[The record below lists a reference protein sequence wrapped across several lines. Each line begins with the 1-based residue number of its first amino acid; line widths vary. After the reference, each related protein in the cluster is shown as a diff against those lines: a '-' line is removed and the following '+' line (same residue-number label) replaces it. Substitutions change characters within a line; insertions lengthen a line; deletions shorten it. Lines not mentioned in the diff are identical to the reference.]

1 MQRQNFNFLR
11 SFLTKI
17 LPSQVLRERYKLLQ
31 IEMYKVIALG
41 SEIFEIRSFRGFH
54 EFWLFSRTF
63 MTLKILEASIRES
76 LSLRNFLISFIRVS
90 LCHFLSLYSVRELK
104 QSIKNYI
111 IFCRKV
117 IITVTFILTSW
128 KFMPPKFLIPA
139 NLRKFISREA

>member
-17 LPSQVLRERYKLLQ
+17 LPSQVLRERYKLLR

-76 LSLRNFLISFIRVS
+76 LSLRNSLISFIRVS

>member
-17 LPSQVLRERYKLLQ
+17 LPSQVLRERYKLLR

-63 MTLKILEASIRES
+63 MILKFLEASIRES

-128 KFMPPKFLIPA
+128 KFTLPKFLIPA

>member
-17 LPSQVLRERYKLLQ
+17 LPSQVLRERYKLLR
-31 IEMYKVIALG
+31 IEMYKVIAVG

-117 IITVTFILTSW
+117 IITVTFTLTSW

>member
-11 SFLTKI
+11 NFLTKI
-17 LPSQVLRERYKLLQ
+17 LPSQVLRETYKLLR

-41 SEIFEIRSFRGFH
+41 SKVFEIRSFRGFH
-54 EFWLFSRTF
+54 EFWLFSRKF
-63 MTLKILEASIRES
+63 MTLKILEARIRES
-76 LSLRNFLISFIRVS
+76 LSLRNFLISFIRES

-128 KFMPPKFLIPA
+128 KFMLLKFLIPA

>member
-17 LPSQVLRERYKLLQ
+17 LPSQVLRERYKLLR

-117 IITVTFILTSW
+117 IITVTFILTLW

>member
-17 LPSQVLRERYKLLQ
+17 LPSQVLRERYKLLR

-128 KFMPPKFLIPA
+128 KFMSPKFLIPA

>member
-17 LPSQVLRERYKLLQ
+17 LPSQVLRERYKLLR